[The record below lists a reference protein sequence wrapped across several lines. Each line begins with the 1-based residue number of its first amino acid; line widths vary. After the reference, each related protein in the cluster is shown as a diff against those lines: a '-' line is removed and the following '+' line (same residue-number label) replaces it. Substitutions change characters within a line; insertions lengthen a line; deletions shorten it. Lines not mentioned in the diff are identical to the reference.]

1 MLSMALCWLLGD
13 PDRRAP
19 KGLQYL
25 VLLWQE
31 DLPGEPLPKESYGLG
46 SQCWTLELRQL

>member
-31 DLPGEPLPKESYGLG
+31 DLTMPAPAQRIISGLAPNVG
-46 SQCWTLELRQL
+46 LWS